1 MVCKECGRKYVMSGQ
16 IPNDCQIG
24 PLPIVVLSFPTSPT
38 NQFISLIYFAN
49 QQISH
54 VAKQKLI
61 SP

>member
-1 MVCKECGRKYVMSGQ
+1 MSGQ